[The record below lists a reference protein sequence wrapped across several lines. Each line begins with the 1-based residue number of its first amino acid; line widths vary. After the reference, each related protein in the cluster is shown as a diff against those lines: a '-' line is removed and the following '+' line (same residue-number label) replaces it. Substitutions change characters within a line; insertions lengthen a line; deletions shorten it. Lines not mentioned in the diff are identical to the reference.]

1 MKKVTAFI
9 GLALLL
15 TLCAVPVYAN
25 GIPPLPHFFYGSV
38 TVNGDPA
45 MVGTKVEARGT
56 GVATGVDG
64 NPVTVTTAG
73 IYGTSNPFEPRL
85 VVQGDIDKGATI
97 TFYISGEPADQ
108 TAEWHSGETTQL
120 NLSIG
125 IAGGV
130 STGLGGG
137 GAAGGASLF
146 GEESSFLVDEDG
158 EVQSTIEATSE
169 DGKLTITIPE
179 GTTALDEDGNP
190 LTTLEADVDPNP
202 PDPPEDA
209 NVIGLAYDFGPDGAT
224 FKPPITITW
233 SYDPDDLP
241 DDVDEKDLVVAF
253 YDEAK
258 GEWVEFEC
266 EVDTVNNVITV
277 SVPHFTCFAVFGR
290 VTPPV
295 LAPAP
300 PAPPAPAP
308 PVPPAP
314 PAVVAPPEAP
324 PVVPPAVV
332 APAVNWPL
340 IGGSIA
346 AGIVVVLLIYFLWW
360 RRREA

>member
-15 TLCAVPVYAN
+15 TLCTVPVYAN

-45 MVGTKVEARGT
+45 GVGTKVEARGT
-56 GVATGVDG
+56 GVAIGVDG
-64 NPVTVTTAG
+64 NPVTVTSAG

-85 VVQGDIDKGATI
+85 IVQGDIDEGATI
-97 TFYISGEPADQ
+97 TFYISGAPADQ
-108 TAEWHSGETTQL
+108 TAAWHSGETTRL

-125 IAGGV
+125 VGGGV
-130 STGLGGG
+130 SGGVGGG
-137 GAAGGASLF
+137 RGEAGLF

-158 EVQSTIEATSE
+158 VVQSTIEATSA

-190 LTTLEADVDPNP
+190 LTSLTAEVDPSP
-202 PDPPEDA
+202 HDPPEDDHI
-209 NVIGLAYDFGPDGAT
+209 IGLAYDFGPDGAT
-224 FKPPITITW
+224 FKPPVTITW

-253 YDEAK
+253 YDEAEGK
-258 GEWVEFEC
+258 WVEFKC

-277 SVPHFTCFAVFGR
+277 SVPHFTTFAVIGR
-290 VTPPV
+290 VAPPAAPA

-308 PVPPAP
+308 PAP
-314 PAVVAPPEAP
+314 PTVAPPEAP
-324 PVVPPAVV
+324 PVVPPPAA
-332 APAVNWPL
+332 APPFNWPL
-340 IGGSIA
+340 IGGAIA
-346 AGIVVVLLIYFLWW
+346 AGVIVVGLLIYFLWW
-360 RRREA
+360 RRRAY